1 MYFQSSGPTA
11 TIWGWGGGA
20 HLYFQLLACSSP
32 VQLPRATG
40 RWSKE
45 SKTFNYQTR
54 RCLPVTSKLS
64 VFLNI
69 ELLTSGLLLAQGTL
83 VFGFVELGGTL
94 LWGDICLSI

>member
-1 MYFQSSGPTA
+1 M
-11 TIWGWGGGA
+11 
-20 HLYFQLLACSSP
+20 
-32 VQLPRATG
+32 
-40 RWSKE
+40 
-45 SKTFNYQTR
+45 
-54 RCLPVTSKLS
+54 TSKLS